1 MKYIKRFLISHKKKE
16 KHSRMLF
23 DKKDE
28 KWEISNIFILILQ
41 TKLRARAWNLRSTDV
56 SNKEIRYIYLKA
68 IRCAFH
74 RNILHL
80 PIRAYDAVPLEI
92 YWRTYR

>member
-1 MKYIKRFLISHKKKE
+1 MNCIKRFFISHKKKG

-41 TKLRARAWNLRSTDV
+41 TKLRARA
-56 SNKEIRYIYLKA
+56 
-68 IRCAFH
+68 
-74 RNILHL
+74 
-80 PIRAYDAVPLEI
+80 
-92 YWRTYR
+92 